1 MPRSQVDDRHDLRQS
16 RTVLLATDKQSSV
29 IAKLAGDKPG
39 AIAYTAY
46 GQQSAQQQVVMGLG
60 FNGELCEARLGWY
73 LLGNGY
79 RAYNPTL
86 MRFHSPDSLSP
97 FGKGGL
103 NSYAYCLGDPLN
115 LSDSSGHIPYFSDIF
130 VNLFRRINRR
140 IPQTPTNAP
149 TSAHPAPR
157 TRSNSEP
164 NLLTQSSPNATD
176 SSATTYSDVY
186 TVRERVK
193 INNEINR
200 LKATLSHNKDIE
212 QQYSRDLQT
221 YNKAYK
227 EHVQRRALGVAG
239 ASSEADPPSYESV
252 ELKDH
257 IYRGRDII
265 SIDTRLL
272 GELEIKV
279 KTLRSDKR

>member
-46 GQQSAQQQVVMGLG
+46 GQQSAQQQVVVGLG

-103 NSYAYCLGDPLN
+103 NAYMYCAGDPVNFSDPTGHMLKSLVSALKIKPNKGLTSSPSTSSLSPLIPNAAKAIPSKTAYKTIQAQTKEVQKYEVKDIGPWKRTETPPPIPPKKQLPRFNDTGGQVSIASTASDQPPIEIWHSRPFVFPEPPLPASRELPGGPTRFYSFRNGN
-115 LSDSSGHIPYFSDIF
+115 LSSVEKISMSDI
-130 VNLFRRINRR
+130 
-140 IPQTPTNAP
+140 QK
-149 TSAHPAPR
+149 
-157 TRSNSEP
+157 
-164 NLLTQSSPNATD
+164 
-176 SSATTYSDVY
+176 
-186 TVRERVK
+186 K
-193 INNEINR
+193 I
-200 LKATLSHNKDIE
+200 
-212 QQYSRDLQT
+212 
-221 YNKAYK
+221 
-227 EHVQRRALGVAG
+227 
-239 ASSEADPPSYESV
+239 EAAR
-252 ELKDH
+252 KN
-257 IYRGRDII
+257 
-265 SIDTRLL
+265 
-272 GELEIKV
+272 
-279 KTLRSDKR
+279 